1 MESFMAPGCRT
12 IEWTGIIATLENQN
26 RIRIQNILKDTIKE
40 LDFRDRVIKMSLSFQ
55 QLVVATASQCCIY
68 SVTNWNTPH
77 ILDVKDSVILVKQCR
92 RYFLLIDCFMGL
104 QLFTYEGRHLS
115 NPKFQGLR
123 TESFNQRNV
132 SLSNNVFAVIEHND
146 KKGTL
151 LEILIC
157 FFDHIRRLMFKMRS
171 EGRCYG
177 ICFFSYV
184 M

>member
-1 MESFMAPGCRT
+1 MYSTKKTIHVCDFTEELLSLRPNLFMH
-12 IEWTGIIATLENQN
+12 
-26 RIRIQNILKDTIKE
+26 
-40 LDFRDRVIKMSLSFQ
+40 
-55 QLVVATASQCCIY
+55 TA
-68 SVTNWNTPH
+68 
-77 ILDVKDSVILVKQCR
+77 
-92 RYFLLIDCFMGL
+92 
-104 QLFTYEGRHLS
+104 
-115 NPKFQGLR
+115 GLR